1 MWHSHPLVEQQI
13 KQEQIADAILLARRE
28 ALAHHHQA
36 RGSAR
41 ARWRWLLL
49 PVLWPAKASAPTHQQ
64 RAALSQR

>member
-1 MWHSHPLVEQQI
+1 MWHNHPLVEQQI

-28 ALAHHHQA
+28 ALAHHPQA

-41 ARWRWLLL
+41 ARWQWLLL
-49 PVLWPAKASAPTHQQ
+49 PVLWPAKAPVPACSQ